1 MTYLQEWR
9 FLFLGERNDIFL
21 PASQKYNGMGLKWK
35 SAVCEDEQTLLHG
48 AFLERRTLKKE

>member
-1 MTYLQEWR
+1 MTYLQEWS
-9 FLFLGERNDIFL
+9 FLFLRECSDIFL
-21 PASQKYNGMGLKWK
+21 TACQKYNGMGRKWK